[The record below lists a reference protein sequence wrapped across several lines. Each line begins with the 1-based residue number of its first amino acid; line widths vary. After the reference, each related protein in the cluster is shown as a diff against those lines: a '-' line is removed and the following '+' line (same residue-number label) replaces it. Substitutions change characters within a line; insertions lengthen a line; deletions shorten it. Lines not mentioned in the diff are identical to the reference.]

1 VSYSAQVTRSFLR
14 RITLAQSIVVFLCA
28 LYYLLTVDAS
38 HGIAAFFGGGIAL
51 ANTLVLRWNFERAG
65 RIAGNSADK
74 NLRLLYRTAAQRLFL
89 TIGLLVL
96 ALGGLKLEPQPVL
109 VGFLA
114 GLAALLVARYGFRK

>member
-1 VSYSAQVTRSFLR
+1 MSYSAQVTRSFLR
-14 RITLAQSIVVFLCA
+14 RIFFAQSIFLVICA
-28 LYYLLTVDAS
+28 LYFFLSAGLN
-38 HGIAAFFGGGIAL
+38 HGIAAIFGGGIAL

-96 ALGGLKLEPQPVL
+96 ALGGLKLEPLPVL
-109 VGFLA
+109 VGFLV

>member
-14 RITLAQSIVVFLCA
+14 RNLLAQSIAVILCA
-28 LYYLLTVDAS
+28 LYYLLTAGLE
-38 HGIAAFFGGGIAL
+38 HGIAALFGGAVAL
-51 ANTLVLRWNFERAG
+51 TNTLVLRWNFERAG

-89 TIGLLVL
+89 TIGLLAL
-96 ALGGLKLEPQPVL
+96 ALGGLKLEPLAVL